1 MLPFSVRV
9 TLFRV
14 PRLVSNRSRKPL
26 WLISVVY
33 SALLKD
39 RAALAE
45 PTDRAARTAAARIF
59 FMNEAPVRNL
69 RKAVAAWW

>member
-1 MLPFSVRV
+1 MVVVSEPLRVRV

-14 PRLVSNRSRKPL
+14 PRLASNRSRKPV
-26 WLISVVY
+26 WLISVVC

-59 FMNEAPVRNL
+59 S
-69 RKAVAAWW
+69 